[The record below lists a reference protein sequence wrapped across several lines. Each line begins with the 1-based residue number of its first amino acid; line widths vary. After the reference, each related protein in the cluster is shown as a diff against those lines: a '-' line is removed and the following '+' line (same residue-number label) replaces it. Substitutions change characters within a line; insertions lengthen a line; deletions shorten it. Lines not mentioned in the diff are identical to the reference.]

1 MSNEAPKSEDPYGGF
16 NEYDHA
22 YDLENVYNDA
32 EFMRAAQRTSHSR
45 RPTTANRQPIDLRR
59 QQTGQNGANRIPT
72 ASAMRSSL
80 ASRRNGDVVRPMT
93 AVRAA
98 GFTSGGRRST
108 FDGVKPPTA
117 NSETVEEAQ
126 VKRIRQLEVQVKD
139 LLIQCAMAHDEKQ
152 FKEELDK
159 AKEAGRKEQQM
170 NKLRR
175 DASLPDNPDL
185 FFLAQFAS
193 ACAHMSNNL
202 LNEALGIYE
211 IIMKEE
217 QFKNA
222 QRLKVNIGNI
232 YFRKR
237 DFAQAVKFYRMALD
251 RVEKV
256 HERIRTRILGNI
268 GVALV
273 KLGRYEDAMAAFEEC
288 LETSGGDYGA
298 ALNLIL
304 AAYCLED
311 TDKMREAFQRLV
323 DIPTMISTSDDTE
336 SDILVVLT
344 NSDLLRQWEGR
355 RKQQA
360 EHTIMAAAKIISRQI
375 AGTFAEGYAWCVT
388 SIKQSVYATLATEL
402 EMNKAVDMLKQG
414 QLDNATET
422 LNAFINKDSKV
433 STAAANNLAVLE
445 LMKGRDRLSQA
456 AQYAEQAFLLDR
468 YNSNALVN
476 RGNVSYLTGNEK
488 EALHF
493 YKEALQVEPSC
504 IQAIYNIGLV
514 SRKIDDWESAKNS
527 FYKLNNM
534 LINNVQVLT
543 QLALLY
549 EENKEYEQARDFY
562 NQASTLAPTD
572 PAIQSKL
579 ANLYDIEGNKSDA
592 FVWNVESYRSYP
604 SNIEVIKWLGNYFV
618 DAQLSEKA
626 VHYFEKAAIMEPHNI
641 EWQMLMAGCQ
651 RRSGNFQK
659 ALEHYRQIHRR
670 FPHNIEC
677 LKFLVQL
684 CSDLR
689 MPEKSEYEEKL
700 KKLERMNLLRLQR
713 ESDSSQNRRAAL
725 HSGSIP
731 STSRSLSSNTRQESR
746 TTSANQNRA
755 LLDTDE
761 PYRISKRDL
770 SSADFSYNDML
781 APEPQ
786 RPKTGINETA
796 DPFDMRDFVADDLL
810 PE

>member
-45 RPTTANRQPIDLRR
+45 RP
-59 QQTGQNGANRIPT
+59 
-72 ASAMRSSL
+72 
-80 ASRRNGDVVRPMT
+80 
-93 AVRAA
+93 
-98 GFTSGGRRST
+98 
-108 FDGVKPPTA
+108 
-117 NSETVEEAQ
+117 
-126 VKRIRQLEVQVKD
+126 
-139 LLIQCAMAHDEKQ
+139 
-152 FKEELDK
+152 ELDK

-237 DFAQAVKFYRMALD
+237 DFAQAVN
-251 RVEKV
+251 
-256 HERIRTRILGNI
+256 TRILGNI

-344 NSDLLRQWEGR
+344 NSDLFETMGR
-355 RKQQA
+355 
-360 EHTIMAAAKIISRQI
+360 TS
-375 AGTFAEGYAWCVT
+375 FAEGYAWCVT

-422 LNAFINKDSKV
+422 LNAFI
-433 STAAANNLAVLE
+433 
-445 LMKGRDRLSQA
+445 
-456 AQYAEQAFLLDR
+456 
-468 YNSNALVN
+468 
-476 RGNVSYLTGNEK
+476 
-488 EALHF
+488 
-493 YKEALQVEPSC
+493 KEALQVEPSC

-592 FVWNVESYRSYP
+592 FVWNVEET
-604 SNIEVIKWLGNYFV
+604 I
-618 DAQLSEKA
+618 LS
-626 VHYFEKAAIMEPHNI
+626 
-641 EWQMLMAGCQ
+641 MLSFLKKLFTISKKQ
-651 RRSGNFQK
+651 QSWS
-659 ALEHYRQIHRR
+659 
-670 FPHNIEC
+670 

>member
-1 MSNEAPKSEDPYGGF
+1 MSTEAPKTEDPYGGF

-45 RPTTANRQPIDLRR
+45 RSTTANRPPIDLRR
-59 QQTGQNGANRIPT
+59 QQIGQSGTNRIPT

-98 GFTSGGRRST
+98 EST

-117 NSETVEEAQ
+117 NSETAEEAQ
-126 VKRIRQLEVQVKD
+126 VKRIRQLEAQVKE
-139 LLIQCAMAHDEKQ
+139 LLVQSVMAHDEKQ
-152 FKEELDK
+152 FKERLKELDK
-159 AKEAGRKEQQM
+159 AKEAGRKEQQI
-170 NKLRR
+170 KRLR
-175 DASLPDNPDL
+175 DQASLPDNPDL
-185 FFLAQFAS
+185 SFSAQFAL
-193 ACAHMSNNL
+193 ACAYMSNNM
-202 LNEALGIYE
+202 LNDALNIYD
-211 IIMKEE
+211 IILKEE

-237 DFAQAVKFYRMALD
+237 DFAKAVKFYRMALD

-256 HERIRTRILGNI
+256 HERTRTRILGNI

-311 TDKMREAFQRLV
+311 PDKMREAFQL
-323 DIPTMISTSDDTE
+323 IF
-336 SDILVVLT
+336 
-344 NSDLLRQWEGR
+344 LRQWEGR

-414 QLDNATET
+414 QLDNATDT
-422 LNAFINKDSKV
+422 LNAFINLKRRVLEWNNLKVFSKDSKV

-445 LMKGRDRLSQA
+445 LMKGRDRLNQA

-476 RGNVSYLTGNEK
+476 RGNVSFLTGKEK

-689 MPEKSEYEEKL
+689 MPEKTEYEEKL

-731 STSRSLSSNTRQESR
+731 STSRSLTSNTRQESR

-761 PYRISKRDL
+761 PYRIT
-770 SSADFSYNDML
+770 DFSYNDML